1 MKLTV
6 AFLISALLVLPACR
20 TDYDIQEVASPQ
32 HLGTDHNDDCDECDH
47 ENAEHSESDHEH
59 HDADTAEPD
68 SLQEESDEHNAS
80 VISGSDRH
88 VHDAGQRNHGT
99 GWFFNQPWAASFIWG
114 KMIRDSV
121 ILLVLS
127 AAVVI
132 VSGYL
137 RKRRR

>member
-1 MKLTV
+1 M
-6 AFLISALLVLPACR
+6 ISALLLLPACR
-20 TDYDIQEVASPQ
+20 TDYDIQEVANPQ
-32 HLGTDHNDDCDECDH
+32 HLGTDHINDCDECED
-47 ENAEHSESDHEH
+47 EDAEHVHTDHEH
-59 HDADTAEPD
+59 DADIGEPD
-68 SLQEESDEHNAS
+68 LLRDESDEHNAS

-121 ILLVLS
+121 ILLILS
-127 AAVVI
+127 AAILV

-137 RKRRR
+137 KKRRR

>member
-1 MKLTV
+1 MKLTL
-6 AFLISALLVLPACR
+6 AFLISALLLFPACR
-20 TDYDIQEVASPQ
+20 TDYDIQEVANPQ
-32 HLGTDHNDDCDECDH
+32 HLGTDHSDDCDDCEPEGAEHTEVDH
-47 ENAEHSESDHEH
+47 E
-59 HDADTAEPD
+59 HDADTAETDLPQD
-68 SLQEESDEHNAS
+68 ESDEHNAS

-99 GWFFNQPWAASFIWG
+99 SWFFNQPWAASFIWG
-114 KMIRDSV
+114 KMVRDSL

-127 AAVVI
+127 AAILV